1 MKTPELIILA
11 GSAGAFHVIYELVKK
26 LPASYAI
33 PVVVV
38 MHRGKKQD
46 NNLEG
51 LWNNASEIIVKEITD
66 KDEIKGGIVYLCPS
80 DYHLFIEKEKV
91 FSLDVSEP
99 VLFSRPSIDLTIQSA
114 AEVYKSK
121 LLAILFSGANQDG
134 ALGLLKSKS
143 LGGETIAQDPNEA
156 EVDTMPLAAITLN
169 AVNKTLKTKEIEL
182 LMLSFAK

>member
-1 MKTPELIILA
+1 MKTPSLIILA

-26 LPASYAI
+26 LPAFYPI
-33 PVVVV
+33 PVLVI
-38 MHRGKKQD
+38 MHRGKNQD
-46 NNLEG
+46 NNLED
-51 LWNNASEIIVKEITD
+51 LWNNASKILVKEITD

-99 VLFSRPSIDLTIQSA
+99 VFYSRPSIDLTIKSA
-114 AEVYKSK
+114 AEVYKNK

-134 ALGLLKSKS
+134 ALGLFTVKN
-143 LGGETIAQDPNEA
+143 LGGETIVQDPNEA
-156 EVDTMPLAAITLN
+156 EVNTMPLAAITIN
-169 AVNKTLKTKEIEL
+169 AVNQTLKTKEIET